1 MTEHIWVALIVA
13 MQGVLVALTGTVT
26 IGARRTK
33 RSTEAVKEQVAN
45 SYLLPYGEPYSL
57 RDNIDHNQSAVLGE
71 IRGIRRDIG
80 RLDRRDSERGREMRE
95 MHAKIDEL
103 GTADRGAREWRFY
116 STVNVST
123 SSRTDCWLTCSS

>member
-13 MQGVLVALTGTVT
+13 MQGVLVALIGKVT
-26 IGARRTK
+26 IDARRTK

-45 SYLLPYGEPYSL
+45 SHLLPNGEPYNL

-80 RLDRRDSERGREMRE
+80 RLDQRDIERGREMRE

-103 GTADRGAREWRFY
+103 GTADRGAADR
-116 STVNVST
+116 
-123 SSRTDCWLTCSS
+123 LTNIEDTLDLRKDRP